1 MSLYHGFPSGDSSI
15 KQQWAWK
22 LLTSISIGWIL
33 LLVSTCV
40 IEAKVAKASAN

>member
-15 KQQWAWK
+15 KQEWTWK

-33 LLVSTCV
+33 FLVTTCV
-40 IEAKVAKASAN
+40 IEAKVAKALAN